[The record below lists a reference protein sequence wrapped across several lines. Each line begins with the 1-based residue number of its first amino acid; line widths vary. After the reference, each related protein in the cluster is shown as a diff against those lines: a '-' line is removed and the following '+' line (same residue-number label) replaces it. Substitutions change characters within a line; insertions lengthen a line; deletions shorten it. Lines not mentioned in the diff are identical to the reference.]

1 MQDFPLR
8 KSLPSM
14 NGNYMESNI
23 VVLIV
28 GEFVFQP
35 LNWKNISLFI
45 QERNLTSVKNVEKLL
60 HKSLMSHII
69 STQSMVMVGSKR
81 RNIYAKSVE
90 KYL

>member
-28 GEFVFQP
+28 GEFVCSASQ
-35 LNWKNISLFI
+35 LENISLFI
-45 QERNLTSVKNVEKLL
+45 QARNLTSVKNVEKLL
-60 HKSLMSHII
+60 YKSLMSHII
-69 STQSMVMVGSKR
+69 STQSMVMLGSKR